1 MRAYGSSWWSP
12 IAVTLIALLFGG
24 LFLVF
29 AHLTLT
35 WLLVLIAALGVCVL
49 TVWSGDPTRA
59 LYSAYMV
66 TVSINISKGLVAEGG
81 VYEPG
86 LSVSLADPFLFGFL
100 ALWLF
105 DKLLVRHE
113 RFHLDP
119 AVIAA
124 LLLTVYLAISIS
136 WAIYPFAGGLA
147 FVSHLK
153 YFLVLVAVVDYV
165 RTPALIR
172 ITILAIAFGLCI
184 NLAMVAAQVLTGGA
198 IAIQGFKTAKDTVI
212 MFGDAGGAFRPY
224 GFLAH
229 PNVLGSYLVLLIP
242 PLFALVL
249 LGRRSIGRVWSV
261 ALLLFMASAAALV
274 LSLSRAAWIAC
285 AVALALLITLGYVR
299 GLVHPAQ
306 VKGALAAAVAATV
319 LMAAAYPAALLRIIE
334 SDQGAVQSR
343 LLMIDQAL
351 LVIQDDPILGVG
363 LGSYTRAA
371 QTNLPESFGYLK
383 RYYRETLVKGVVHNK
398 WLLITAE
405 LGFVGLGLF
414 VVAIWLPLRRYLRQR
429 TWSDPVY
436 AMLALGLF
444 CSLAGVLVIFVSDHC
459 RIGIPVELHWL
470 FMAFLLVVLRLQE
483 TGELRLTRA

>member
-1 MRAYGSSWWSP
+1 MRAYGPSRWSP
-12 IAVTLIALLFGG
+12 IAATLIALPFGV
-24 LFLVF
+24 LFLVL
-29 AHLTLT
+29 ADLTLT
-35 WLLVLIAALGVCVL
+35 WLLVLIVALGVCVL
-49 TVWSGDPTRA
+49 MVWSGDPTRA
-59 LYSAYMV
+59 LYSAFV
-66 TVSINISKGLVAEGG
+66 ATVSINISKGLVAEGG

-100 ALWLF
+100 ALWWF
-105 DKLLVRHE
+105 DKQFVRHE
-113 RFHLDP
+113 HFHLDP
-119 AVIAA
+119 AIIAA
-124 LLLTVYLAISIS
+124 LLFTVYLAISIS
-136 WAIYPFAGGLA
+136 WAVYPFAGALA

-172 ITILAIAFGLCI
+172 TTLLAIAFGLCI
-184 NLAMVAAQVLTGGA
+184 NLAMVAAQVLSGGA

-229 PNVLGSYLVLLIP
+229 PNTLGVYLVFLIP

-249 LGRRSIGRVWSV
+249 LGRRIIGRAWTV
-261 ALLLFMASAAALV
+261 ALWLFMASAAALV
-274 LSLSRAAWIAC
+274 LSLSRGAWIAC
-285 AVALALLITLGYVR
+285 AVALALLITLGYMR
-299 GLVHPAQ
+299 GLVPRAQ
-306 VKGALAAAVAATV
+306 VRGALAAAVVAAV
-319 LMAAAYPAALLRIIE
+319 LVVVAYPAALLRITG
-334 SDQGAVQSR
+334 SDQGSTQSR
-343 LLMIDQAL
+343 LQMIDQAL
-351 LVIQDDPILGVG
+351 LIIEGDPILGVG

-371 QTNLPESFGYLK
+371 QTNLPESFGYLQ
-383 RYYRETLVKGVVHNK
+383 RYYRERLIKGVVHNK

-414 VVAIWLPLRRYLRQR
+414 LVAIWLPLRRYLRRR
-429 TWSDPVY
+429 TWPDPAY

-444 CSLAGVLVIFVSDHC
+444 CSLAGTLVIYVFDHC
-459 RIGIPVELHWL
+459 RIGIPVELFWL